1 MTGGIKMNQRDIGAE
16 ILTGLEEILAWKKGE
31 IELKTTELK

>member
-16 ILTGLEEILAWKKGE
+16 ILAGLEEILAWKKGE